1 MCKITKEN
9 DSLQRQTENKD
20 ENSQELQGNKNIPEL
35 RFPEFEGEWDNYCL
49 EDICSFSKGK
59 GISKKNIGKEGIDCI
74 CYGELYTVYNEVIN
88 KTISKTDLSYEDLIL
103 SKKNDVII
111 PSTGETAI
119 DISQTSCIT
128 KDNVAIGGD
137 INILKSKENGI
148 FLSYSLNNNKKNI
161 AKLAQ
166 GSTIIHLYADQLK
179 KLIINVPSM
188 DEQEKISN
196 FINILTRK
204 IELMEK
210 TLKQNIKEK
219 TYYLQNLFPNEN
231 KIPLIRFSEFNDN
244 WQIRNIKEVL
254 NISGRIGF
262 RGYTQKDFVKK
273 GEGALTIGAKHITSN
288 NKLKL
293 VEPEYISWN
302 KYYESPEI
310 MIQKGDI
317 LLSKTGTIGKVT
329 LINKEIGEATIN
341 PNLVLLNDFKADR
354 KFLYYL
360 MSTYNFKKELLRYST
375 TTSVPM
381 INQENI
387 NNISIKIPSHDE
399 QIRIVK
405 VLTTID
411 RKIDLNNKKLNHL
424 KQFKKGLLQKM
435 FC

>member
-1 MCKITKEN
+1 MTSTSSQKSGNNKEINKQNVPEIRYDDFEGDWEEKYLKDACIINPKTEIPEIFNYIDLESVNSGILTDTQKINKK
-9 DSLQRQTENKD
+9 DAPSRAQRKLDKQDILFATVRPYQQNNYYFNLDGTYVASTGYAQIKAN
-20 ENSQELQGNKNIPEL
+20 ENSQYLYYFLHTKQFL
-35 RFPEFEGEWDNYCL
+35 
-49 EDICSFSKGK
+49 
-59 GISKKNIGKEGIDCI
+59 KEVMKRCTGTS
-74 CYGELYTVYNEVIN
+74 YPAIN
-88 KTISKTDLSYEDLIL
+88 SNDLKTIKI
-103 SKKNDVII
+103 KI
-111 PSTGETAI
+111 PS
-119 DISQTSCIT
+119 
-128 KDNVAIGGD
+128 
-137 INILKSKENGI
+137 
-148 FLSYSLNNNKKNI
+148 NK
-161 AKLAQ
+161 
-166 GSTIIHLYADQLK
+166 
-179 KLIINVPSM
+179 
-188 DEQEKISN
+188 EQEKIAS
-196 FINILTRK
+196 LLSYLDQK

-244 WQIRNIKEVL
+244 WQIRKIKEVL

-424 KQFKKGLLQKM
+424 KQLKKGLLQKM